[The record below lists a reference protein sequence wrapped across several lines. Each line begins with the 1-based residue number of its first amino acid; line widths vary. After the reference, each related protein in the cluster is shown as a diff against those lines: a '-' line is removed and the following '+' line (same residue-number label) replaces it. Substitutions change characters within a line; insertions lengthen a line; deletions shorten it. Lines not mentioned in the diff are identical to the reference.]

1 MFIML
6 KFGKRITFRP
16 LIISLAFG
24 IAFGMFGNELANPS
38 IGFIT
43 GVFFF
48 LLILLGY
55 YWGTSKT
62 LFNYWEVN
70 QDTVN
75 YRDNDNA
82 SNRLLMLIFPTF
94 LNLKTFSKKD
104 IQSVSINGNF
114 NLKQMPFALIYNAGL
129 GMFSGAISMT
139 NNQVS
144 LSVTLKNGQK
154 IKLDISRDIIYNKKE
169 TIEKLNQ
176 FLDGLD
182 SDVTI
187 NNYSHGSNNVRLS
200 F

>member
-1 MFIML
+1 
-6 KFGKRITFRP
+6 
-16 LIISLAFG
+16 
-24 IAFGMFGNELANPS
+24 
-38 IGFIT
+38 
-43 GVFFF
+43 
-48 LLILLGY
+48 
-55 YWGTSKT
+55 
-62 LFNYWEVN
+62 
-70 QDTVN
+70 
-75 YRDNDNA
+75 
-82 SNRLLMLIFPTF
+82 MLIFPTF